1 MLAIGPT
8 LPFALRMSMDFC
20 RQHGICLF
28 EPTRLVVHSTGHRAV
43 EDLRRME
50 SWLNSR
56 LLRRGDHP
64 EPNEAAEHPV
74 SVNGEGWWVVCPT
87 VLSFDAGA
95 FPSAPSGT

>member
-1 MLAIGPT
+1 MAID
-8 LPFALRMSMDFC
+8 FAPNPSEGSATRVPQSNLRPAD
-20 RQHGICLF
+20 
-28 EPTRLVVHSTGHRAV
+28 
-43 EDLRRME
+43 
-50 SWLNSR
+50 SR